1 MVNFSEAV
9 SSLTFV
15 AEPLLWVGK
24 GSHVSS
30 QEEFIGGNFFHHF
43 HSAPKTLFHFH
54 HFHSS
59 PKLKSL
65 KGKKAK
71 KEKELKKKK
80 GQELK
85 KRRAKQEKSKKGNE
99 LKRKTAKQEK
109 SKKGNELKKDMNRWA
124 EMTR

>member
-1 MVNFSEAV
+1 MGWDKLSVVNFSEAV

-54 HFHSS
+54 SS

-65 KGKKAK
+65 KGKRVK
-71 KEKELKKKK
+71 KEK
-80 GQELK
+80 GTRAK
-85 KRRAKQEKSKKGNE
+85 KREELNRKRAKMEKSKKY
-99 LKRKTAKQEK
+99 
-109 SKKGNELKKDMNRWA
+109 
-124 EMTR
+124 

>member
-1 MVNFSEAV
+1 MGWDKLSVVNFSEVV

-54 HFHSS
+54 HFLVTQTQE
-59 PKLKSL
+59 LKRE
-65 KGKKAK
+65 KK
-71 KEKELKKKK
+71 LKKKK
-80 GQELK
+80 
-85 KRRAKQEKSKKGNE
+85 S
-99 LKRKTAKQEK
+99 
-109 SKKGNELKKDMNRWA
+109 
-124 EMTR
+124 